1 MKLSFVII
9 YKYLHSQVY
18 SLTVKFRLRVMMNKD
33 LQFYQQTYLNFM
45 SQMVGSMWAPL
56 IQNVDYDNFIIK
68 KWIRY
73 LFIFIVIIICLY
85 ILI

>member
-45 SQMVGSMWAPL
+45 SQMVGSM
-56 IQNVDYDNFIIK
+56 
-68 KWIRY
+68 
-73 LFIFIVIIICLY
+73 
-85 ILI
+85 